1 MVFKVSSPVNSLF
14 MTILIEWMF
23 PQDGQ
28 ILVDGFRNQNFE
40 IWTIFGWVIAF
51 LVKINSKIILNAV
64 KEANSGFL
72 C

>member
-64 KEANSGFL
+64 KEAN
-72 C
+72 

>member
-1 MVFKVSSPVNSLF
+1 MVFKVSSCVNSLF

-40 IWTIFGWVIAF
+40 ILTIFGWVIAF
-51 LVKINSKIILNAV
+51 LVKINSKIIQNAV
-64 KEANSGFL
+64 KEAN
-72 C
+72 

>member
-14 MTILIEWMF
+14 MTVLIERMF

-40 IWTIFGWVIAF
+40 IWTIFG
-51 LVKINSKIILNAV
+51 
-64 KEANSGFL
+64 
-72 C
+72 